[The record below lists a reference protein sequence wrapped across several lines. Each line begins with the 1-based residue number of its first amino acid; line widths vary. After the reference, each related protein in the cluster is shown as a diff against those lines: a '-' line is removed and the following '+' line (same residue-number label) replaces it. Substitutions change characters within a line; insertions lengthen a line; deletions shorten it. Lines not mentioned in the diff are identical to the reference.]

1 MGSMQQLMITP
12 EYSLPK
18 TTTPSDSLMIQK
30 DSLEKTDET
39 QNLSISVLEWL
50 NAELRKEVEKQEI
63 VALETNDNM
72 MDRLQNLLTSKA
84 TGITIMMTGLFL
96 M

>member
-1 MGSMQQLMITP
+1 MQQLMIPP

-18 TTTPSDSLMIQK
+18 TIAPSNSPMIEQK
-30 DSLEKTDET
+30 ILEKQEAT

-72 MDRLQNLLTSKA
+72 LDRLQSLLTSKA
-84 TGITIMMTGLFL
+84 TGITIMMTALFL

>member
-1 MGSMQQLMITP
+1 MQQLMIYPQQDQSETP
-12 EYSLPK
+12 R
-18 TTTPSDSLMIQK
+18 PSDTCLVHAHSAEIE
-30 DSLEKTDET
+30 DHS

-63 VALETNDNM
+63 IALQSNGKM
-72 MDRLQNLLTSKA
+72 IDRLQNMLTTKV
-84 TGITIMMTGLFL
+84 TGITIMVVGLFF